1 MYLLKYNV
9 LNVGETYK
17 SRFNL
22 IKGKGGQIVKEGD
35 LTVDG
40 GHTM

>member
-22 IKGKGGQIVKEGD
+22 IKGKGSQIHGKGRRFD
-35 LTVDG
+35 C
-40 GHTM
+40 